1 MDIFKKGLLAVL
13 GIFSAV
19 MCLGGI
25 FCASVILRYA
35 DFQEGK
41 AVVIAIFSLLIAA
54 FGFAAFKCLK
64 PVFREEVVS
73 AKIRFA
79 AVKAFAARVSKR
91 YAAGKRETENM
102 YAAPGAEDNVIHQGV
117 QQESYEETNTVPKG
131 TQTSDLQTYADVQQ
145 EYDFVVQHVKYDTMR
160 HEDVPFSF
168 EEEVFFKALIKAM
181 KENELWDQEGLK
193 LIRLSDNTLTADC
206 DTCHIGK
213 VNLRNKMFIE
223 VQKGATQVKNYPLT
237 DLQEG
242 LEKIP
247 AWIKYVK
254 YCTRD

>member
-117 QQESYEETNTVPKG
+117 QQE
-131 TQTSDLQTYADVQQ
+131 
-145 EYDFVVQHVKYDTMR
+145 YDFVVQHVKYDTMR